1 MVNRNFKMCRK
12 CIYNRRT
19 YTMQT
24 TGNFISATAEF
35 SAGMQDRKH
44 DFYRRNTCF
53 VVDSDRNAS
62 SIVNDCYGIIFIYRY
77 LDGIT
82 IPRKSFINC
91 IIYNLI
97 NQMMKTSGRCTAD
110 IHTRSLSYSLKT
122 FQYLNLI
129 CTVFCIAL
137 CAHSNLLSFLFIL
150 RKQHRL
156 QHEKLCST
164 ETCFL

>member
-1 MVNRNFKMCRK
+1 MGRK

-24 TGNFISATAEF
+24 TGNFVSATAEF

-62 SIVNDCYGIIFIYRY
+62 SIINDCYGIIFVYRY

-82 IPRKSFINC
+82 VPRKELHQLHRRRRRGALLGDIFGEGHGQLAVHGGIGHNGGAPGHVFHTLKQ
-91 IIYNLI
+91 IALPGGPMENGPH
-97 NQMMKTSGRCTAD
+97 SGSR
-110 IHTRSLSYSLKT
+110 HGPGPRWGRSLTASM
-122 FQYLNLI
+122 
-129 CTVFCIAL
+129 
-137 CAHSNLLSFLFIL
+137 
-150 RKQHRL
+150 
-156 QHEKLCST
+156 
-164 ETCFL
+164 